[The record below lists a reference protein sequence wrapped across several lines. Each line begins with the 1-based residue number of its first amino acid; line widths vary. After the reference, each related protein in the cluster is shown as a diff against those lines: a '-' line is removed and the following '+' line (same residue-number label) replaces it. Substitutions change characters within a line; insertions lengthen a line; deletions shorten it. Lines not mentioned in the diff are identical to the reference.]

1 MDEEELEQSGK
12 KITISNFFDSIIRID
27 RVADRAFKT
36 SSTNIILT
44 KQNSSLIKALES
56 SFRELQNEVQQITNY
71 IIIDQ
76 KDRGIKLDEKQ
87 RNIDKMEDD
96 KQKGIDDAQKGL
108 EDDQPFSSGNKLLE
122 GLSGAANQFL
132 ANNAD
137 LLVGGAIGMLP
148 FSRGRLV
155 PGSGNSDTVKS
166 LLTPGE
172 FVIPKNVVETYS
184 PTFFEGLVSAADTN
198 KSNEKNK
205 KKVENP
211 YGVDPKSKDFA
222 ILTAISSLEG
232 GDSQS
237 RVDVAQSIYNR
248 FYDVQSDISD
258 GKMDNAAFDYTK
270 SSFKADKS
278 GKFPKLTLSDILLK
292 EGQYQPAFK
301 DPTKTDGTIAPEF
314 SNITDKDSAI
324 LAMKSYFDKRGDKR
338 SMKEIENLFDQTS
351 KDLQDEKL
359 IKSAQ
364 KHVGGN
370 TEFLSGDSY
379 QEGDAYRGQLGVDNT
394 FFTKYGSGDQ
404 IEAGA
409 ASSPLIKSNDGST
422 SGSSSLIKSNDG
434 STSGSTSGSSPLIES
449 NDGSTSGSTPSL
461 SPNLTPKIE
470 NKELSQNLSQPPIED
485 NLDTEILP
493 AINNAIAGG
502 AGGESTP
509 TPTFTSPKIDSTSVT
524 STESVIPFID
534 VISNQY
540 LSIV

>member
-1 MDEEELEQSGK
+1 MDEELEQPK
-12 KITISNFFDSIIRID
+12 KITASNFFESIRVID

-36 SSTNIILT
+36 ASANAIIT
-44 KQNSSLIKALES
+44 KQQTSLLRALES
-56 SFRELQNEVQQITNY
+56 GFQQLQGEVQQITNY
-71 IIIDQ
+71 IIVDQ
-76 KDRGIKLDEKQ
+76 DRTRSTLDARQ
-87 RNIDKMEDD
+87 RNIDKIEDN
-96 KQKGIDDAQKGL
+96 KQKGIDDEQKGL
-108 EDDQPFSSGNKLLE
+108 EDDQPFSSGNKLLD

-137 LLVGGAIGMLP
+137 LLVGGAIGLLP

-155 PGSGNSDTVKS
+155 PGSGNSDTVRG

-172 FVIPKNVVETYS
+172 FVIPKNVVDTYS
-184 PTFFEGLVSAADTN
+184 PTFFDGLVSAADTN
-198 KSNEKNK
+198 KKDK

-211 YGVDPKSKDFA
+211 YGVDPNSKDFA

-301 DPTKTDGTIAPEF
+301 DPTKTEGIIAPEF
-314 SNITDKDSAI
+314 SNITDKDTAI

-338 SMKEIENLFDQTS
+338 SMKDIEKLFDQTS
-351 KDLQDEKL
+351 KDLQNEKL

-364 KHVGGN
+364 EHVGGN

-379 QEGDAYRGQLGVDNT
+379 QEGDAYRGKSGVDNT
-394 FFTKYGSGDQ
+394 FFSKYGSGDQ
-404 IEAGA
+404 VESGA
-409 ASSPLIKSNDGST
+409 ASSPLI
-422 SGSSSLIKSNDG
+422 
-434 STSGSTSGSSPLIES
+434 
-449 NDGSTSGSTPSL
+449 
-461 SPNLTPKIE
+461 SPNVKPKIQ
-470 NKELSQNLSQPPIED
+470 NQELSQNIGQPPED
-485 NLDTEILP
+485 DNMSPEILP
-493 AINNAIAGG
+493 PIGGDSDTTGLQQSAPNFGSASIA
-502 AGGESTP
+502 SDQLSD
-509 TPTFTSPKIDSTSVT
+509 TSSL
-524 STESVIPFID
+524 IPFID
-534 VISNQY
+534 VISNHY
-540 LSIV
+540 LSVV

>member
-1 MDEEELEQSGK
+1 MDEELEQPK
-12 KITISNFFDSIIRID
+12 KITASNFFESIRMID

-36 SSTNIILT
+36 ASANAIIT
-44 KQNSSLIKALES
+44 KQQTSLLRALES
-56 SFRELQNEVQQITNY
+56 GFQQLQGEVQQITNY
-71 IIIDQ
+71 IIVDQ
-76 KDRGIKLDEKQ
+76 DRTRSTLDARQ
-87 RNIDKMEDD
+87 RNIDKIEDNR
-96 KQKGIDDAQKGL
+96 QKGIDDEQKGL

-137 LLVGGAIGMLP
+137 LLVGGAIGLLP

-155 PGSGNSDTVKS
+155 PGSGNSDTVRS

-172 FVIPKNVVETYS
+172 FVIPKNVVDTYS
-184 PTFFEGLVSAADTN
+184 PTFFDGLVSAADTN
-198 KSNEKNK
+198 KKAK

-211 YGVDPKSKDFA
+211 YGVDPNSKDFA

-248 FYDVQSDISD
+248 FADVQSDISD
-258 GKMDNAAFDYTK
+258 GKMDDAAFDYTK

-278 GKFPKLTLSDILLK
+278 GKFPKLTLSDIILK

-301 DPTKTDGTIAPEF
+301 DPTKTEGTIAPEF
-314 SNITDKDSAI
+314 SNITDKDTAI

-338 SMKEIENLFDQTS
+338 SMKDIEKLFDQTS
-351 KDLQDEKL
+351 KDLQNEKL

-364 KHVGGN
+364 EHVGGN

-379 QEGDAYRGQLGVDNT
+379 QEGDAYRGQSGVDNT
-394 FFTKYGSGDQ
+394 FFSKYGSGNQ
-404 IEAGA
+404 VESGA
-409 ASSPLIKSNDGST
+409 APSPLI
-422 SGSSSLIKSNDG
+422 
-434 STSGSTSGSSPLIES
+434 
-449 NDGSTSGSTPSL
+449 
-461 SPNLTPKIE
+461 SPNIKPKIQ
-470 NKELSQNLSQPPIED
+470 NQELSQNIGEPPED
-485 NLDTEILP
+485 DNMSTEILP
-493 AINNAIAGG
+493 PIGGDADTSSLQQSAPNFGSASIAS
-502 AGGESTP
+502 EQLSD
-509 TPTFTSPKIDSTSVT
+509 TSSM
-524 STESVIPFID
+524 IPFID

>member
-1 MDEEELEQSGK
+1 M
-12 KITISNFFDSIIRID
+12 
-27 RVADRAFKT
+27 
-36 SSTNIILT
+36 
-44 KQNSSLIKALES
+44 
-56 SFRELQNEVQQITNY
+56 
-71 IIIDQ
+71 
-76 KDRGIKLDEKQ
+76 
-87 RNIDKMEDD
+87 
-96 KQKGIDDAQKGL
+96 
-108 EDDQPFSSGNKLLE
+108 
-122 GLSGAANQFL
+122 
-132 ANNAD
+132 
-137 LLVGGAIGMLP
+137 
-148 FSRGRLV
+148 
-155 PGSGNSDTVKS
+155 
-166 LLTPGE
+166 
-172 FVIPKNVVETYS
+172 
-184 PTFFEGLVSAADTN
+184 
-198 KSNEKNK
+198 
-205 KKVENP
+205 
-211 YGVDPKSKDFA
+211 
-222 ILTAISSLEG
+222 EG

-301 DPTKTDGTIAPEF
+301 DPTKTEGTIAPEF
-314 SNITDKDSAI
+314 SNITDKDTAI

-338 SMKEIENLFDQTS
+338 SMKDIEKLFNQTA
-351 KDLQDEKL
+351 KDLQNEKL
-359 IKSAQ
+359 VKSAQ
-364 KHVGGN
+364 EHVGGN

-379 QEGDAYRGQLGVDNT
+379 QEGDAYRGELGVDNT

-422 SGSSSLIKSNDG
+422 SGSS
-434 STSGSTSGSSPLIES
+434 
-449 NDGSTSGSTPSL
+449 PSL

-470 NKELSQNLSQPPIED
+470 NKELSQSISQPPIED

>member
-1 MDEEELEQSGK
+1 MDEELEQPR
-12 KITISNFFDSIIRID
+12 KITASNFFESIRVID

-36 SSTNIILT
+36 ASANTIIT
-44 KQNSSLIKALES
+44 KQQTSLLRALES
-56 SFRELQNEVQQITNY
+56 GFQQLQGEVQQITNY
-71 IIIDQ
+71 IIVDQ
-76 KDRGIKLDEKQ
+76 DRTRSSLDARQ
-87 RNIDKMEDD
+87 RNIDKIEDN
-96 KQKGIDDAQKGL
+96 KQKGIDDEQKGL
-108 EDDQPFSSGNKLLE
+108 EDDQPFSSGNKLLD

-132 ANNAD
+132 ANNTD
-137 LLVGGAIGMLP
+137 LLVGGAIGLLP

-155 PGSGNSDTVKS
+155 PGSGNSDTVRG

-172 FVIPKNVVETYS
+172 FVIPKNVVDTYS
-184 PTFFEGLVSAADTN
+184 PTFFDGLVSAADTN
-198 KSNEKNK
+198 KKAK

-211 YGVDPKSKDFA
+211 YGVDPNSKDFA

-248 FYDVQSDISD
+248 FADVKSDISD
-258 GKMDNAAFDYTK
+258 GKMDDAAFDYTK
-270 SSFKADKS
+270 SSFKADEG
-278 GKFPKLTLSDILLK
+278 GKFPKLNLSDIILK

-301 DPTKTDGTIAPEF
+301 DPTKTEGTIAPEF
-314 SNITDKDSAI
+314 SNITDKDTAI

-338 SMKEIENLFDQTS
+338 SMKDIEKLFNQTS
-351 KDLQDEKL
+351 KDLQNEKL

-364 KHVGGN
+364 EHVGGN

-379 QEGDAYRGQLGVDNT
+379 QEGDAYRGKSGVDNT

-409 ASSPLIKSNDGST
+409 ASSPLIKSN
-422 SGSSSLIKSNDG
+422 
-434 STSGSTSGSSPLIES
+434 SGST
-449 NDGSTSGSTPSL
+449 
-461 SPNLTPKIE
+461 PNLTPKIE
-470 NKELSQNLSQPPIED
+470 NKELSQSISQPPIED

>member
-1 MDEEELEQSGK
+1 MDEELEQPK
-12 KITISNFFDSIIRID
+12 KITASNFFESIRMID

-36 SSTNIILT
+36 ASANAIIT
-44 KQNSSLIKALES
+44 KQQTSLLRALES
-56 SFRELQNEVQQITNY
+56 GFQQLQGEVQQITNY
-71 IIIDQ
+71 IIVDQ
-76 KDRGIKLDEKQ
+76 DRTRSTLDARQ
-87 RNIDKMEDD
+87 RNIDKIEDN
-96 KQKGIDDAQKGL
+96 KQKGIDDEQKGL

-137 LLVGGAIGMLP
+137 LLVGGTIGLLP

-155 PGSGNSDTVKS
+155 PGSGNSDTVRG

-172 FVIPKNVVETYS
+172 FVIPKNVVDTYS
-184 PTFFEGLVSAADTN
+184 PTFFEGLVSAADT
-198 KSNEKNK
+198 KKKDK

-211 YGVDPKSKDFA
+211 YGVDPNSKDFA

-232 GDSQS
+232 GDSQA

-248 FYDVQSDISD
+248 FADVQSDISD
-258 GKMDNAAFDYTK
+258 GKMDDAAFDYTK

-301 DPTKTDGTIAPEF
+301 DPTKTEGTIAPEF
-314 SNITDKDSAI
+314 SNITDKDTAI

-338 SMKEIENLFDQTS
+338 SMKDIEKLFDQTS
-351 KDLQDEKL
+351 KDLQNEKL

-379 QEGDAYRGQLGVDNT
+379 QEGDAYRGELGVDNT

-422 SGSSSLIKSNDG
+422 SGSS
-434 STSGSTSGSSPLIES
+434 
-449 NDGSTSGSTPSL
+449 PSL

-470 NKELSQNLSQPPIED
+470 NKELSQSISQPPIED

-493 AINNAIAGG
+493 SINNAIAGG